1 MQKSNIQQIIQEL
14 ALDYIRNYNFTT
26 AEALA
31 ENYFDARTELDI
43 ERDENAGVTF
53 EDYVAAVKD
62 AWLQY
67 NDELSLDDAE

>member
-1 MQKSNIQQIIQEL
+1 MQKSNVIKIIREL
-14 ALDYIRNYNFTT
+14 ALEYIRNYNFTT
-26 AEALA
+26 EKALA
-31 ENYFDARTELDI
+31 GNYFDARTELDI

-67 NDELSLDDAE
+67 NDELSLEDAE